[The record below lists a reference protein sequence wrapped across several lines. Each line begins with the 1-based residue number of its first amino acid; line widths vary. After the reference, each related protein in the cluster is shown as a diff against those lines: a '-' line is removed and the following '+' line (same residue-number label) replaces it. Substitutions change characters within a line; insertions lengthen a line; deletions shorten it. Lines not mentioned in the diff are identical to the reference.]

1 MVSGFRMAGLTIRT
15 PAAIYTSVGSC
26 EVEIALVP
34 MKTRQSYAVRV
45 CDFGS

>member
-1 MVSGFRMAGLTIRT
+1 MAGLMIRT
-15 PAAIYTSVGSC
+15 PGAIYTSFGSC

-34 MKTRQSYAVRV
+34 MKTRQSYAISV